1 MKIGFTPL
9 EKQENEP
16 RQENA
21 TSNQNKK
28 PFLTGFTAS
37 AFDLCH
43 AGHMIMLKDCKNVCD
58 YLIVALHDTPS
69 HEEDIKYRLETG
81 GKPKNTPIMSLEERK
96 TILEGIKYVD
106 EIILYK
112 TEQDLINLLK
122 TIKYDVRIL
131 GSDWEGKKYTGH
143 DTAYFHKRT
152 HNYSTSELR
161 ERVYSIEKA
170 KREAAGLFEQATKSR
185 RTTFQA

>member
-1 MKIGFTPL
+1 MKI
-9 EKQENEP
+9 
-16 RQENA
+16 
-21 TSNQNKK
+21 
-28 PFLTGFTAS
+28 GFTAS

-58 YLIVALHDTPS
+58 YLIVALHDDPS
-69 HEEDIKYRLETG
+69 REDDIKYRLETG

-106 EIILYK
+106 EIIIYK
-112 TEQDLINLLK
+112 TEEDLMNLLK
-122 TIKYDVRIL
+122 TVKYDVRIL

-143 DTAYFHKRT
+143 DIPHQAYFHKRT

-161 ERVYSIEKA
+161 QRVYTIEKS
-170 KREAAGLFEQATKSR
+170 KREAMQLFEQATKSKKR
-185 RTTFQA
+185 STVQA